1 MVCVLVRGS
10 GDVGSAV
17 AHALFLAGYAVV
29 VHDNPRPGHPRRGMA
44 FTDSLFDGSAELE
57 GVLAKRARTVED
69 VRRMVQ
75 CRRAIP
81 VADAGLHEVLGAIS
95 PEVVVDARMRKRSTP
110 EIQTGLAPL
119 TIGLGPNFEAG
130 THTSIVIETAWG
142 SDLGRIIDAGRTR
155 ELSGQPRDLGG
166 HGRERFVYSPTAGVF
181 RTSLAIGERVTAG
194 QEVGRIDTTVVCAPL
209 TGRLRGLAH
218 DGVRVEAGAKLV
230 EVDARDDDAIIR
242 GLGERP
248 RRIAQGVLTAVD
260 RQLQRAPAAAQQLRT
275 EAKAFGVGA
284 AIGTLGG
291 LIGLG
296 GAEFRLPAL
305 AALFSF
311 PVRRAIVA
319 NVLISLVTVVAALAF
334 RLASQGP
341 DVLQANLASAVT
353 LLGGSLAGAFLGA
366 GLAARVRT
374 KTLAPAVGILL
385 AALGVLIALHGTLAL
400 GQVAIGSATLLFG
413 IGSLAGLGIGV
424 VASVLGVAGGELL
437 IPALVLLYGLDL
449 KLAGTVSLA
458 ISAPTLAVALLR
470 YRSIPDFRAV
480 LGERRFL
487 AAMALGSIAGAY
499 AGSQLIDAV
508 PSAALGVLL
517 GLILV
522 GSALKTFRR

>member
-1 MVCVLVRGS
+1 MACVLVRGS

-17 AHALFLAGYAVV
+17 AHVLFRAGYAVV
-29 VHDNPRPGHPRRGMA
+29 LHDDPRPGYPRRGTA
-44 FTDSLFDGSAELE
+44 FADALFDGSAELE

-81 VADAGLHEVLGAIS
+81 VADAGLREVLGAIS
-95 PEVVVDARMRKRSTP
+95 PEVVVDARMRKRSAP

-130 THTSIVIETAWG
+130 THTNIVIETAWG

-155 ELSGQPRDLGG
+155 ELNGRPRDLGG
-166 HGRERFVYSPTAGVF
+166 HGRERFVYSPAAGVF
-181 RTSLAIGERVTAG
+181 RTSLAIGAHVSAG
-194 QEVGRIDTTVVCAPL
+194 QEVGRVDATVIRAPL
-209 TGRLRGLAH
+209 TGRLRGLTH
-218 DGVRVEAGAKLV
+218 DGASVEAGAKVV
-230 EVDARDDDAIIR
+230 EVDARGRDAIVR

-248 RRIAQGVLTAVD
+248 KRIADGVLAALNRQPQRTPPTAERRGTD
-260 RQLQRAPAAAQQLRT
+260 T
-275 EAKAFGVGA
+275 KAFGVGA
-284 AIGTLGG
+284 VIGTLGG

-305 AALFSF
+305 VALFSF
-311 PVRRAIVA
+311 PLRQAIVA
-319 NVLISLVTVVAALAF
+319 NVLVSLVTVLAALAF
-334 RLASQGP
+334 RLLSQGP
-341 DVLQANLASAVT
+341 GVLQAHIAPAVA
-353 LLGGSLAGAFLGA
+353 LLCGSLAGAFLGA

-374 KTLAPAVGILL
+374 KTLAPVVGSLL
-385 AALGVLIALHGTLAL
+385 AALGVLIALHGALAL
-400 GQVAIGSATLLFG
+400 GQVAIGSAALLFG
-413 IGSLAGLGIGV
+413 LGSLAGLGIGM
-424 VASVLGVAGGELL
+424 VASLLGVAGGELL
-437 IPALVLLYGLDL
+437 IPALVLLYGLDI

-458 ISAPTLAVALLR
+458 ISAPTLIVALLR

-487 AAMALGSIAGAY
+487 AAMAFGSIVGAY
-499 AGSQLIDAV
+499 AGSQLVDAV

-522 GSALKTFRR
+522 VSALKTFRR